1 MKNKDIKP
9 TTNKVCISVM
19 WSNRLNPMGR
29 SGVMDALLNL
39 DEHVYVCERKG
50 NIPVNNIM

>member
-29 SGVMDALLNL
+29 SGGMDALLNL

-50 NIPVNNIM
+50 NIPVNNNR